1 MSTART
7 AVGPSLNGDGA
18 TSPNA
23 SAFGGSRVCF
33 EDIVGWL
40 AGSEAGSS
48 SHGEL
53 EDDLD
58 RRGRELLRR
67 LLQDHLDLRSQ
78 REQRIKEVLD
88 ADGVAHGSVEAGHI
102 RALTT
107 VFGVVSVERLAYRH
121 RGAPNL
127 HPSDGALNLPTEL
140 HSHGLRRLAAVESTR
155 GSYDAAAEAIGRA
168 TGVAVAKRQVEQL
181 ARSAAADVEDF
192 YDARAPEP
200 GASDDVLVISVD
212 GKGIVMRP
220 DSLRPATEKAAAAAT
235 NKLETRLSK
244 GEKRNRKRMA
254 EVGAVYDLAP
264 VPRTPADVLA
274 SKGGDNPAPAP
285 RAKAKWVTASV
296 ADDAAEVIG
305 RVFDEAERRDPG
317 HERRWVGLVDGNCHQ
332 IERIEAEAGKRE
344 VNVTVVVDLIH
355 VLEYLWG
362 AVWCFFAEG
371 DAAAEEWV
379 RGRALAVLEGK
390 ATDVAAG
397 IRRRATTAGLAKAKR
412 KKADDCARY
421 LINKAAYLDYPAALA
436 AGWPIATGV
445 IEGTCRYLVADRMDI
460 TGARWS
466 VKGAEA
472 VLKLRALRC
481 NGDFDDY
488 WRFHLEQE
496 RRRVHESRYA
506 NEVIPLAA

>member
-7 AVGPSLNGDGA
+7 AIGPSPDAGDGA
-18 TSPNA
+18 TSPDA
-23 SAFGGSRVCF
+23 SAFGESRAGF

-40 AGSEAGSS
+40 AGTEAASLA
-48 SHGEL
+48 HGQL
-53 EDDLD
+53 EGDLD
-58 RRGRELLRR
+58 RRGRDLLCR
-67 LLQDHLDLRSQ
+67 LLQDHLDLRSH
-78 REQRIKEVLD
+78 REERVEVTGLD
-88 ADGVAHGSVEAGHI
+88 GLTHGSVEAGHT

-107 VFGVVSVERLAYRH
+107 VLGTVVVERLAYRH

-127 HPSDGALNLPTEL
+127 HPADAALNLPEQR
-140 HSHGLRRLAAVESTR
+140 HSHGLRRLAAIESTR

-192 YDARAPEP
+192 YDASATEP
-200 GASDDVLVISVD
+200 GASDDVLVVSVD

-254 EVGAVYDLAP
+254 EVGAVYDLGP
-264 VPRTPADVLA
+264 VRRTAADVLA
-274 SKGGDNPAPAP
+274 SKAGENPPPAP
-285 RAKAKWVTASV
+285 RAAAKWVTASV

-305 RVFDEAERRDPG
+305 RVFDEAERRDPE
-317 HERRWVGLVDGNCHQ
+317 HNRRWVALVDGNRHQ
-332 IERIEAEAGKRE
+332 IDRITAEAEKRK
-344 VNVTVVVDLIH
+344 VDVAVVVDLIH

-371 DAAAEEWV
+371 DAAAEQWV
-379 RGRALAVLEGK
+379 RGRALAVLDGK
-390 ATDVAAG
+390 AGDVATG
-397 IRRRATTAGLAKAKR
+397 IRRRATTAALSKQKR

-421 LINKAAYLDYPAALA
+421 LVNKAAYLDYPTALA

-466 VKGAEA
+466 VEGAEA
-472 VLKLRALRC
+472 ILKLRAMRC

-488 WRFHLEQE
+488 WPFHQDQE
-496 RRRVHESRYA
+496 RRRVHETRYE
-506 NEVIPLAA
+506 NQVIPLAA